1 MTKENASVT
10 FCHTVSNTVTL
21 DTPSRAG
28 GLASKLPDKFH
39 ILFEISLPKH
49 AQEKW
54 LDVLLSLVLVRFF
67 LDIFC
72 TFFSDGAWHISYFN
86 FSSFSDQGHL
96 RHMMDM
102 KLSLLLRPEILLT
115 LFSFLSENLTPT
127 NISAVSLLWLFLLD
141 TSTDVLIFVYLYC
154 IVFVLTPL
162 VGVFHKYDLNIF
174 LVYIAVHTTSIS
186 DLVTEWVIELLVAWF
201 SRFHSTLE

>member
-1 MTKENASVT
+1 MHLSHSVT

-28 GLASKLPDKFH
+28 GLASKLPDKFY
-39 ILFEISLPKH
+39 ILSEIFLPKH
-49 AQEKW
+49 APQKNDW
-54 LDVLLSLVLVRFF
+54 MSCPLNAFLVRFF

-72 TFFSDGAWHISYFN
+72 TFFSDGAGHISYFN

-127 NISAVSLLWLFLLD
+127 NISAVSLL
-141 TSTDVLIFVYLYC
+141 
-154 IVFVLTPL
+154 
-162 VGVFHKYDLNIF
+162 
-174 LVYIAVHTTSIS
+174 
-186 DLVTEWVIELLVAWF
+186 
-201 SRFHSTLE
+201 